1 MNDVDKTKAQ
11 LIQELA
17 ALRQRITSLEEAE
30 TERGQRVLTDAL
42 RDTTTALNS
51 TLELDEVLDRIL
63 VSMEHV
69 VQHDAA
75 NIMLSTGDQAKMVR
89 TRGYIE
95 RGLEQWV
102 AEQTFPVDDVESM
115 RQMRDTGKPQCVPD
129 THNHEGWV
137 IYPETNWIRSSIG
150 VPIMTQGKTIGFIY
164 IDSVKPNH
172 FTPFHAGRL
181 LIFADQAAVAIHNA
195 QLFTTENRRRHIAE
209 NLRQAAATLNTSLEL
224 DDVLDIILQQL
235 HEIADH
241 DTVTIQQLDGDNL
254 AITACQGFDKPQKVL
269 GLQFPLQPKFPN
281 TRVVSEKKPLA
292 VADVAQD
299 YPHFHDEASTFES
312 GHIRSWLGVPLL
324 VKERLI
330 GIISLDRSEMRA
342 YTDEDIEIV
351 TAFANQAAIAIEN
364 ARLYEQ
370 SQQEIAERKQ
380 AEDALRDMAVKLE
393 YQAKHDHL
401 TDLPNRLYF
410 EEALQTALSQ
420 ANESKRL
427 VGLLYIDL
435 DRFKRINDTLGH
447 DTGDAL
453 LQQVARRL
461 ENQIRSS
468 DTLARMGG
476 DEFAMILGSLETPQ
490 DAAHIARRLITALE
504 EAIIVE
510 NHELFVT
517 ASIGISLYPRDG
529 DTSEELLRKADTA
542 LYRSKDKGRHTFQ
555 IYTIDMDETAHE
567 NLMLENQLRGAIER
581 GELRPYY
588 QPLVEIATGRIMGVE
603 ALLRWNHPELG
614 MVSPGRFIP
623 IAEESGLIV
632 PIGSW
637 VLQEACRQGQVW
649 QQAGHALSISVNVSA
664 IQFQK
669 DDFTEIVANAIRKSG
684 LPANYL
690 QLELTESLLFHDT
703 AKAES
708 KLISLK
714 SLGLGVGIAIDD
726 FGTGQSSLSH
736 LQRPQVDI
744 LKIDQ
749 SFVRDIG
756 GTSQKASHDET
767 IVKTIT
773 ALAHEL
779 GMNVVAEGVE
789 TRKQLTFLHNSGCDI
804 IQGYLFSPA
813 IPADELNA
821 LLEKGDRAFDTGLES
836 QQSK

>member
-1 MNDVDKTKAQ
+1 MNDMDKTKEQ
-11 LIQELA
+11 LMQELA
-17 ALRQRITSLEEAE
+17 AMRQRITRLGEAE
-30 TERGQRVLTDAL
+30 TEHKRAEKAL

-63 VSMEHV
+63 VSMEQV

-75 NIMLSTGDQAKMVR
+75 NIMLCTGDQAKMVR

-102 AEQTFPVDDVESM
+102 AEQSFPVDDVESM
-115 RQMRDTGKPQCVPD
+115 RQMRDTRKPQCVPD
-129 THNHEGWV
+129 THNHEGWI
-137 IYPETNWIRSSIG
+137 IYPETRWIRSSIG
-150 VPIMTQGKTIGFIY
+150 VPIMTQGETIGFIY
-164 IDSVKPNH
+164 VDSIDPNY
-172 FTPFHAGRL
+172 FTPSHADRL

-195 QLFTTENRRRHIAE
+195 QLFTAENRRRHIAE

-224 DDVLDIILQQL
+224 DEVLNIILRQL

-241 DTVTIQQLDGDNL
+241 DTVTIQQLDGEKL
-254 AITACQGFDKPQKVL
+254 TITACQGFEKPQKVL

-281 TRVVSEKKPLA
+281 ARVIAEKKPLI

-312 GHIRSWLGVPLL
+312 GHILSWLGVPLL
-324 VKERLI
+324 VRERII

-342 YTDEDIEIV
+342 YTDEDVEIV

-370 SQQEIAERKQ
+370 AQQEIAERKQ
-380 AEDALRDMAVKLE
+380 AEDALRDMAEKLE

-420 ANESKRL
+420 SNESKRL

-447 DTGDAL
+447 GTGDAL

-476 DEFAMILGSLETPQ
+476 DEFAMILGSLEVPQ
-490 DAAHIARRLITALE
+490 DAAQIARRLIAALE
-504 EAIIVE
+504 EAITVE
-510 NHELFVT
+510 GHELFVT

-542 LYRSKDKGRHTFQ
+542 LYRSKDKGRDTFQ

-567 NLMLENQLRGAIER
+567 NLILENQLRGAIER
-581 GELRPYY
+581 GELKPYY

-632 PIGSW
+632 PIGAW

-649 QQAGHALSISVNVSA
+649 QQDGHALSISVNVSA

-669 DDFTEIVANAIRKSG
+669 DDFTEIVANVIRKSG
-684 LPANYL
+684 LPANCL

-714 SLGLGVGIAIDD
+714 ALGLGVGIAIDD

-767 IVKTIT
+767 IVKTII
-773 ALAHEL
+773 ALAHDL

-804 IQGYLFSPA
+804 IQGFLFSPA

-836 QQSK
+836 QN